1 MVVVVPSDNKP
12 RKSVDQLR
20 GRDRKTEPF
29 TTEPFTTEPF
39 TTEPFT
45 TEPFTTTEPFIN
57 SAVKTRAR
65 TPASN

>member
-1 MVVVVPSDNKP
+1 MVVPSDNKP

-39 TTEPFT
+39 M

>member
-29 TTEPFTTEPF
+29 TTEPFM
-39 TTEPFT
+39 TEPFT

>member
-39 TTEPFT
+39 TTEPF
-45 TEPFTTTEPFIN
+45 IN